1 MLSALV
7 SFHQA
12 VKTHYLRN
20 RQLHLRPA
28 NFKFL
33 RRFLCPFP
41 HSFRVYQLIDEV
53 HCFSPVVYLLI
64 QTLSQPLPEFAVN
77 ISTYALE
84 KAVRIQHFQSKEIL
98 HPPNYARFSGILLLF
113 GFFDK
118 PFRNLNHAF
127 LPLACVQLVRICA
140 GFLHRS
146 HQVAEIF
153 HVCAVHRVQICPFGV
168 FLDESVQNVYHLIVL
183 FHIKV
188 KPLLIAVK
196 LLQRALHGDKALQ
209 GNPEVWFLCFNQP
222 QYRANRF
229 LEFFRNVLAVCGRF
243 HPFRQSLCILYR
255 QSPQPPVFIPVNS
268 LFVFFLHHRNP
279 RLRIGGVF
287 LLQQL
292 LFVLCLLLRPS
303 QCLFVLLTQLPQLF
317 FVFVRKGWL
326 FQSNIIHHPQ
336 QLIGTSLCVLLYFL
350 KVRILYHRI

>member
-1 MLSALV
+1 MADWLCLEAAASDVKNSVLRRNLRPDDVLSALV

-41 HSFRVYQLIDEV
+41 HSFRVYQLIDEI
-53 HCFSPVVYLLI
+53 HCLSPVVYLLI

-77 ISTYALE
+77 VSANTLE

-127 LPLACVQLVRICA
+127 LPLACVQLVRIRA

-146 HQVAEIF
+146 YQVAEIF
-153 HVCAVHRVQICPFGV
+153 HVRPVHRVKVRPFGI
-168 FLDESVQNVYHLIVL
+168 LLNESVQNIYHLIVL

-188 KPLLIAVK
+188 NPLLIAVK
-196 LLQRALHGDKALQ
+196 LL
-209 GNPEVWFLCFNQP
+209 
-222 QYRANRF
+222 
-229 LEFFRNVLAVCGRF
+229 
-243 HPFRQSLCILYR
+243 
-255 QSPQPPVFIPVNS
+255 
-268 LFVFFLHHRNP
+268 
-279 RLRIGGVF
+279 
-287 LLQQL
+287 
-292 LFVLCLLLRPS
+292 
-303 QCLFVLLTQLPQLF
+303 
-317 FVFVRKGWL
+317 
-326 FQSNIIHHPQ
+326 
-336 QLIGTSLCVLLYFL
+336 
-350 KVRILYHRI
+350 